1 MYGPAPERPR
11 KTSIVRSRTGC
22 KPCRRRRKKC
32 DEVRPC
38 CSRCRDNEEQCWYD
52 DASFEF
58 RNANQWAAIQVK
70 KVRGDRLDIK
80 SASTPSPHRHSSQSQ
95 TSSSSEPGIL
105 PVEESS
111 ISPASIETE
120 TALTPSLFTS
130 ESPTVWDSPIP
141 DSALLGGASN
151 EIQLRASG
159 QLHKS
164 FDPESDLFL
173 HGPLTPGLSCHQLSS
188 TDRRYLS
195 HFVHHVVQIMPANQH
210 TMLSLVSGS
219 VPALQAAMA
228 IGAASLANL
237 QGKYSMNSP
246 KLSDDDYSWTSNRC
260 HKIHALDYAGRSLS
274 TIAYAHHRSVAASGI
289 GTLIATHIMLSL
301 VELELG
307 TFEGLRWYL
316 NIADHLVFDNYKTLL
331 ESNQGRKVLRGVVN
345 TRALQRFL
353 AGPVG
358 PVSRDLESPMGRFWL
373 GVENEVSLG
382 RHRVQTISYAVSSTL
397 ERLCL
402 LTTMRHCRN
411 SPTLLFRTV
420 AKHLQQF
427 TNSGH
432 IFRNGIQASEAD
444 LEAACSD
451 CVAEIRAL
459 SDEILCLPAPEGLP
473 LPQATDDG
481 CEMVA
486 NSYGENSWPS
496 GDQIKPLRFGSHE
509 EAMRA
514 AEYVSCR
521 LMCDASVVL
530 SITNPSA
537 GVEGEDS
544 DGPATMILSAMP
556 WLHLLV
562 RIALGLDLSSCVNRN
577 TYRRGICGMLLHS
590 AIRCLSPDVCLLLEG
605 LLDRLIVRGCT
616 WEDTTFPS
624 VLSVST
630 VRAVRSQLERGRI
643 VLFLSTVKRD
653 FDARFTIKAHRM
665 TRTLLMHGWEA
676 GGRDAF
682 DENLPLDDF
691 A

>member
-1 MYGPAPERPR
+1 
-11 KTSIVRSRTGC
+11 V
-22 KPCRRRRKKC
+22 
-32 DEVRPC
+32 
-38 CSRCRDNEEQCWYD
+38 
-52 DASFEF
+52 
-58 RNANQWAAIQVK
+58 
-70 KVRGDRLDIK
+70 DIK
-80 SASTPSPHRHSSQSQ
+80 SASTVTPHRHSSRSQ
-95 TSSSSEPGIL
+95 TSSSSEPTSGIL

-120 TALTPSLFTS
+120 TALTPRLFTS
-130 ESPTVWDSPIP
+130 EPPTIWDSPIP
-141 DSALLGGASN
+141 DGALLVGASN

-173 HGPLTPGLSCHQLSS
+173 HGSLTPGLPCHQLSS

-195 HFVHHVVQIMPANQH
+195 HFVHHVVQIMPANQD

-237 QGKYSMNSP
+237 QGKYSMNTP
-246 KLSDDDYSWTSNRC
+246 KLSDDDYSWTSDRC

-274 TIAYAHHRSVAASGI
+274 TIAHAHHRSVAASGI

-307 TFEGLRWYL
+307 TFEGLRRYL
-316 NIADHLVFDNYKTLL
+316 NIADHLVFDNYRALL
-331 ESNQGRKVLRGVVN
+331 ASDQGRKVLRGVVN

-358 PVSRDLESPMGRFWL
+358 PVSRESPMGRFWL

-451 CVAEIRAL
+451 CVAEIQAL
-459 SDEILCLPAPEGLP
+459 SDEILRFPPPEGLP
-473 LPQATDDG
+473 LPQANDNG

-486 NSYGENSWPS
+486 YGENSWPS
-496 GDQIKPLRFGSHE
+496 GEQIKPLRFASHE

-530 SITNPSA
+530 SVTNPLS
-537 GVEGEDS
+537 GVEGEGE

-562 RIALGLDLSSCVNRN
+562 RIALGLDLSSCV
-577 TYRRGICGMLLHS
+577 
-590 AIRCLSPDVCLLLEG
+590 SPHVCLLLEG

-676 GGRDAF
+676 GGRGAF